1 MSCSVQAAMG
11 AGIVHGASQEDDE
24 PELSDAVKK
33 KSMGDPLSDVLF
45 SLYIEVLF
53 IPLDFPGCYL
63 TMPLLCFA

>member
-1 MSCSVQAAMG
+1 MQAAMG

-63 TMPLLCFA
+63 TVPLLCFA

>member
-11 AGIVHGASQEDDE
+11 AGIVHGASQGDDE
-24 PELSDAVKK
+24 PELSDVVK

-53 IPLDFPGCYL
+53 IPLDFPWCYL
-63 TMPLLCFA
+63 TVPLLCFA